1 MEDHMTS
8 TRVELCRKVLHH
20 VRAQERSSVQSV
32 STFIRPH
39 VETIDDGIYIGAF
52 IEYLLGIVQSKARDM
67 NQLSGL
73 MAEAV
78 LKVMEHSPKAEA

>member
-1 MEDHMTS
+1 MEDNMTS

-52 IEYLLGIVQSKARDM
+52 IEYLLGIVQSKGRAANDM
-67 NQLSGL
+67 NAE
-73 MAEAV
+73 MAGAIIRI
-78 LKVMEHSPKAEA
+78 MSHTKAEA